1 MNIQGA
7 QGVGIVCAMT
17 IRPLV
22 GGASAKDGTIE
33 IDVEGDCRGRKLPG
47 KEIADTFSVS
57 SCEHVRDVDV

>member
-1 MNIQGA
+1 M
-7 QGVGIVCAMT
+7 
-17 IRPLV
+17 

-47 KEIADTFSVS
+47 KEIADTLSVS